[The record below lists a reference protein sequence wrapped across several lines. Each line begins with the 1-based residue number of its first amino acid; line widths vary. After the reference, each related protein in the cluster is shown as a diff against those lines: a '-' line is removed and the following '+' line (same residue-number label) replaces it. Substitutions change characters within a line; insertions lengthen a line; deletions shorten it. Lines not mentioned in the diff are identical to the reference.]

1 MTDRIVLHNMRFEAS
16 HGYHEHERQSTQPFE
31 VDVELELDL
40 QPAGSADDLEQT
52 VDYAAVYAVV
62 RQVLDGPPVRLLE
75 TLAEEISRD
84 VLAAFDVGTVT
95 VRVRKPGVDLG
106 GPLDYAAVEIRRSRS

>member
-16 HGYHEHERQSTQPFE
+16 HGYYEQERQSRQPFE
-31 VDVELELDL
+31 VDVELELDVE
-40 QPAGSADDLEQT
+40 PAGSADELERT

-62 RQVLDGPPVRLLE
+62 RDVLEGPPVRLLE
-75 TLAEEISRD
+75 TLAESISGR
-84 VLAAFDVGTVT
+84 VLAGFDVAAAT

-106 GPLDYAAVEIRRSRS
+106 GPLDYAGVEIRRTRR